1 MLKTLQ
7 KDVQKHNLHYFIL
20 FFGLL
25 LGAIAYFAFIG
36 LPFYRVAAVILTGV
50 FYFFWGVI
58 HHLLLKDLH
67 IKIALEYLFVSIIGC
82 GLLLSIILRS

>member
-7 KDVQKHNLHYFIL
+7 KDIQKHNLHYLIL
-20 FFGLL
+20 FSGLL
-25 LGAIAYFAFIG
+25 LGAVAFFAFVG
-36 LPFYRVAAVILTGV
+36 LPFFRVAAVVIVGV
-50 FYFFWGVI
+50 FYFVWGII

-67 IKIALEYLFVSIIGC
+67 IKIALEYLFISAIGC

>member
-7 KDVQKHNLHYFIL
+7 KDVQKHNLQYLIL
-20 FFGLL
+20 FSGLL

-36 LPFYRVAAVILTGV
+36 LPFYRVAVVVIIGA
-50 FYFFWGVI
+50 FYFVWGII
-58 HHLLLKDLH
+58 HHLLLKDIH
-67 IKIALEYLFVSIIGC
+67 IKIVLEYLFVSIIGC

>member
-7 KDVQKHNLHYFIL
+7 KDVKKHNLQYLIL
-20 FFGLL
+20 FSGLL
-25 LGAIAYFAFIG
+25 LGTIAYFAFIG
-36 LPFYRVAAVILTGV
+36 LPFYRVSAVIFTGA
-50 FYFFWGVI
+50 FYFTWGII

-67 IKIALEYLFVSIIGC
+67 IKIVLEYLFVSIIGC

>member
-7 KDVQKHNLHYFIL
+7 KDVQKHNLQYLIL
-20 FFGLL
+20 FSGLL
-25 LGAIAYFAFIG
+25 LGAVAYFAFLG

-50 FYFFWGVI
+50 FYFSWGII

-67 IKIALEYLFVSIIGC
+67 IKIVLEYLFISIIGC
-82 GLLLSIILRS
+82 GLLLSIILRG